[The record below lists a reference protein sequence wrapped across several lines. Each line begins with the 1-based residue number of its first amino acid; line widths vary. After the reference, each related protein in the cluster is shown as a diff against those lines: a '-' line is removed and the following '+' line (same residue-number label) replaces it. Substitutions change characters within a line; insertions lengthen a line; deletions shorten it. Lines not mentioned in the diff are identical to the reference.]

1 MEGVSYMRLHR
12 SQNLQGSALV
22 PLYFLA
28 AGPYGSAAI
37 FLLRRMSAL
46 VGGVGL
52 RAKIALAGETSAVWA
67 PPERGSVALE
77 LDCRL
82 ASPAVRAR

>member
-46 VGGVGL
+46 VEESRFV
-52 RAKIALAGETSAVWA
+52 RRVVPAGEASVVWVPSDRSSATR
-67 PPERGSVALE
+67 PEGCDV
-77 LDCRL
+77 
-82 ASPAVRAR
+82 VG

>member
-1 MEGVSYMRLHR
+1 MEGASYMRLHR
-12 SQNLQGSALV
+12 SQGLQGSALV
-22 PLYFLA
+22 RLYFLA

-52 RAKIALAGETSAVWA
+52 RAKIALAGQTSAVWV
-67 PPERGSVALE
+67 PSERGSVALE
-77 LDCRL
+77 LDCG
-82 ASPAVRAR
+82 